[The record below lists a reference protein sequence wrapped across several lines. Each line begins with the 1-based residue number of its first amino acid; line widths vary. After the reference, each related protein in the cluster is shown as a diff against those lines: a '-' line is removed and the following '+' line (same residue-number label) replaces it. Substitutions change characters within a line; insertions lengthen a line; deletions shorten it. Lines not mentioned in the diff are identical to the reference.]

1 MAQAIHN
8 WKADQKAD
16 LNQPEQK
23 PHYISAFKALSGYI
37 KLHRLG
43 FIGVFLCSLIA
54 IMSELL
60 QPFLMKIAIDDN
72 LLAGVND
79 YRGLLIICAIYLGLS
94 VSSFAFTYL
103 QNNLLQHIGQ
113 SIVARIRK
121 QLFGHI
127 MKQSMKY
134 FDRMSSGS
142 LITHVSSDTEALN
155 QFFNQVL
162 LSLFRDGLTLVFIIV
177 MMFQLDGQLA
187 LYCMILLPIIFVIA
201 IAFRSFMRTTYQ
213 LARTRLS
220 RMVAFVAENLS
231 GMNLVQVFHQQKEQ
245 ERQFNERN
253 SSYFK
258 ANLREIRTNVLFG
271 RTFDI
276 LSNLSIALVVWVGGN
291 AVLDQSLAFGVLYAF
306 ITYIRQFFQ
315 PINTIT
321 QQWNTLQSATVAVS
335 RIWAVFESKPEIVD
349 RTDVVSADAAASSS
363 APSAQPTKF
372 DVDRAAARKGGPA
385 EPEGRRSVKSAQG
398 FLPEQ
403 VRGRIDFHE
412 VSFAYEEGT
421 PIIRQVDLHI
431 RPGELIGVVGT
442 TGAGKS
448 SLISLLCRFYDVQEG
463 SICIDGVDVRDIP
476 QRSLHRIVGLVQ
488 QEPYLYSGSIIDNIR
503 MFDESISREEVISAC
518 EFVGADHIIRK
529 LAKGYDTM
537 LSERGS
543 GLSAGERQMISFARI
558 IVFKPKILILDEA
571 SANLDSYTEQ
581 LIQNALYVVSQNRTT
596 IVIAH
601 RLSTIMQADRILVM
615 SKGEIIEQGTHEQL
629 LERGGQYRELYE
641 HSQGHVAV

>member
-1 MAQAIHN
+1 MRPAQAIHN
-8 WKADQKAD
+8 WQADQKSDLSQAD
-16 LNQPEQK
+16 QK
-23 PHYISAFKALSGYI
+23 PQYVSAFRALSGYVRPHI
-37 KLHRLG
+37 WA
-43 FIGVFLCSLIA
+43 FVGVLCCTVIA
-54 IMSELL
+54 ILSDLL

-72 LLAGVND
+72 LLAGKND
-79 YRGLLIICAIYLGLS
+79 YKGLLTICAVYLGLS

-103 QNNLLQHIGQ
+103 QNNLLQNIGQ

-127 MKQSMKY
+127 LKQSMRY

-177 MMFQLDGQLA
+177 LMFQLDTQLA
-187 LYCMILLPIIFVIA
+187 LYCMILLPIIFLIA
-201 IAFRSFMRTTYQ
+201 IAFRSFMRATYQ

-245 ERQFNERN
+245 EKQFDERN
-253 SSYFK
+253 GLYFK

-276 LSNLSIALVVWVGGN
+276 LSNLSIAFVTWIGGR
-291 AVLDQSLAFGVLYAF
+291 AVLGQDLEFGVLYAF

-321 QQWNTLQSATVAVS
+321 QQWNTLQSATVAVT
-335 RIWAVFESKPEIVD
+335 RIWSVFASKPDV
-349 RTDVVSADAAASSS
+349 TDSESDHELKAISPD
-363 APSAQPTKF
+363 KI
-372 DVDRAAARKGGPA
+372 K
-385 EPEGRRSVKSAQG
+385 
-398 FLPEQ
+398 
-403 VRGRIDFHE
+403 GRIDFDE
-412 VSFAYEEGT
+412 ISFSYEEGI
-421 PIIRQVDLHI
+421 PIIRNLDLHI
-431 RPGELIGVVGT
+431 KAGEMIGVVGT

-448 SLISLLCRFYDVQEG
+448 SLISLLCRFYDVREG
-463 SICIDGVDVRDIP
+463 SVRIDGTDVKDFP
-476 QRSLHRIVGLVQ
+476 QATLHRVVGLVQ
-488 QEPYLYSGSIIDNIR
+488 QEPYLYSGSIIENVR
-503 MFDESISREEVISAC
+503 MFDETITREEVIQAC
-518 EFVGADHIIRK
+518 EFVGADSVIKK
-529 LAKGYDTM
+529 LPDGYDTM

-543 GLSAGERQMISFARI
+543 GLSAGERQLISFARI
-558 IVFKPKILILDEA
+558 IVFKPKVLILDEA
-571 SANLDSYTEQ
+571 SANLDSQTEQ
-581 LIQNALYVVSQNRTT
+581 LIQNALHIVSKNRTT

-601 RLSTIMQADRILVM
+601 RLSTIMNADRIIVM
-615 SKGEIIEQGTHEQL
+615 SRGEIVEQGNHRQL
-629 LERGGQYRELYE
+629 LERGGHYRELYE